1 MARNL
6 EASVAV
12 QKGEF
17 MQSNRYRLL
26 LLNWRDIKNPLA
38 GGAEVH
44 IWEIFS
50 RLADRGWQVDLLCA
64 DFPGASVEEN
74 IRGIR
79 VFRTSDPALYQWTLP
94 RHYQRLVRNYKPDLV
109 IDFMNKLPLYT
120 PLYVREPLCCF
131 VHHLFGSA
139 AIREMGFVFGCC
151 IWAYERPMR
160 WIYRN
165 TPFLTGSTSS
175 VEELKGLGLQKV
187 HAVPMS
193 YGVEVEQYFPGK
205 RASSPTILY
214 LGRLKQYKGVDHLLS
229 IVPDLRRN
237 FPDLRVEIAG
247 TGDALPALRHQAE
260 KLAISDCVSFHGR
273 VDDEDRLR
281 LYQEAWVTC
290 LPSFKEGFGLTIPEA
305 ALCETPTVGYDVP
318 GIRDAIVDGKTGRLV
333 PYGDRRALCEA
344 LREILESDSLRA
356 KLGTQARSHYAN
368 FSWEN
373 AANQLEGYLL
383 GRIERGENHP

>member
-1 MARNL
+1 M
-6 EASVAV
+6 
-12 QKGEF
+12 
-17 MQSNRYRLL
+17 RL
-26 LLNWRDIKNPLA
+26 
-38 GGAEVH
+38 
-44 IWEIFS
+44 
-50 RLADRGWQVDLLCA
+50 
-64 DFPGASVEEN
+64 
-74 IRGIR
+74 
-79 VFRTSDPALYQWTLP
+79 
-94 RHYQRLVRNYKPDLV
+94 
-109 IDFMNKLPLYT
+109 
-120 PLYVREPLCCF
+120 
-131 VHHLFGSA
+131 
-139 AIREMGFVFGCC
+139 
-151 IWAYERPMR
+151 
-160 WIYRN
+160 IYRN

-205 RASSPTILY
+205 RASNPTILY

-247 TGDALPALRHQAE
+247 TGDARPALRHQAE

-273 VDDEDRLR
+273 VDDEERLR

-344 LREILESDSLRA
+344 FREILGSDNLRA

-373 AANQLEGYLL
+373 AASQLEGYLL
-383 GRIERGENHP
+383 GRIERGENYP